1 MNWRKMQTGIYKIRM
16 AEKYPAGFYITLASS
31 ECQEK
36 KVGGEGLE
44 PPALSV

>member
-1 MNWRKMQTGIYKIRM
+1 MNWRKRQTGNYKIRM
-16 AEKYPAGFYITLASS
+16 AEKYPAGFYITLAST
-31 ECQEK
+31 ECQKK